1 MSLGRYHFAFTFDP
15 SAQSVPDKTAFFSGT
30 SLTILADNVH
40 PAPRRRRLRDHDVF
54 LFGNPIANGRRDDDE
69 VLEVLGQS
77 DRLIAVR
84 SV

>member
-54 LFGNPIANGRRDDDE
+54 SLAI
-69 VLEVLGQS
+69 
-77 DRLIAVR
+77 R
-84 SV
+84 SRMAGATTTKCWRCWVNRIG